1 MKNFIDLVKKLTK
14 SFLEY
19 LIPNIS
25 KFSFISQAS
34 AGKYQI
40 QTDKAQSQLDK
51 TQSEFDRMQEKFER
65 SQNEI
70 RKVSSSKII
79 STKSIQIYLTL
90 QVNNFQKVPSCWHFY
105 QRLERKNIHDKTVVQ
120 KNLSNF
126 SIKVW
131 TKGTFWK
138 LLTCTPQKMQS
149 VPLHLLIYI
158 PLYHFISCILIYVC
172 THAVCSRPP

>member
-1 MKNFIDLVKKLTK
+1 MNFQKSPHLKFELNCIRLNNVSLIKNRQNSNHFLEKQMTFLVEIEVSYVKYSIVKRLWKTSLTSKKSL
-14 SFLEY
+14 FLEY

-70 RKVSSSKII
+70 RKVSPFKII
-79 STKSIQIYLTL
+79 ISNPYKL
-90 QVNNFQKVPSCWHFY
+90 CWH
-105 QRLERKNIHDKTVVQ
+105 
-120 KNLSNF
+120 
-126 SIKVW
+126 
-131 TKGTFWK
+131 
-138 LLTCTPQKMQS
+138 
-149 VPLHLLIYI
+149 
-158 PLYHFISCILIYVC
+158 
-172 THAVCSRPP
+172 